1 MSNIV
6 LPEGYQK
13 IWSTMAENDCL
24 DIRVG
29 ADILEQGI
37 DRQLNETDRTH
48 GDQVYPKRR
57 EEDGRIWVPCLLR
70 ASCSRKEVCEGP
82 RQPRATHLLSL
93 EPLKSFVLATALY
106 VSAPVKGYTDEKKI
120 SVAKCSSR
128 SWPNSSW
135 RVSRSFVSIHDL
147 SWPYFHHFGQKAS
160 TESPGICS

>member
-57 EEDGRIWVPCLLR
+57 EEDGRI
-70 ASCSRKEVCEGP
+70 
-82 RQPRATHLLSL
+82 
-93 EPLKSFVLATALY
+93 
-106 VSAPVKGYTDEKKI
+106 
-120 SVAKCSSR
+120 
-128 SWPNSSW
+128 
-135 RVSRSFVSIHDL
+135 
-147 SWPYFHHFGQKAS
+147 
-160 TESPGICS
+160 

>member
-37 DRQLNETDRTH
+37 DRQLH

-57 EEDGRIWVPCLLR
+57 EEDGRI
-70 ASCSRKEVCEGP
+70 
-82 RQPRATHLLSL
+82 
-93 EPLKSFVLATALY
+93 
-106 VSAPVKGYTDEKKI
+106 
-120 SVAKCSSR
+120 
-128 SWPNSSW
+128 
-135 RVSRSFVSIHDL
+135 
-147 SWPYFHHFGQKAS
+147 
-160 TESPGICS
+160 